1 MEECIE
7 KVLDTRGALRCV
19 RFASGNVGVVNTQGE
34 TKLVVGPFQQLNFA
48 GNGFL
53 RVYNRVSSER
63 RDPSSL
69 GLSRNIVQTRAE
81 PNLLGYAECSRY
93 STKLIE
99 NEEGKANERE
109 FFIDM
114 KNGELY
120 TRMPEFV
127 HFGDFEI
134 AVIGGYLCTRTRK
147 LYEVRAVPAEAWHGK
162 YGLYLALPYNGEPE
176 EKIKKRMIYDLSR
189 YVVCLLNG
197 DESGVYWKMQ
207 VFEDYTLLVMDDE
220 GNYYHV
226 KRSTRSKKAVK
237 EYLGVAGNEA
247 DRAMLLRD
255 VREIEG
261 QVAERLKKEAAKA
274 KREAEKER
282 ERQMATLVSAEPF
295 RIGNKWGLRSKGRI
309 VVPPIYRS
317 VKYPVGR
324 YCAMETYPHI
334 WGVIA
339 VDGKVEIEAKY
350 ENVVIHTDGTVDL
363 TVRAGKVIS
372 KKLGTGNE

>member
-48 GNGFL
+48 ENGFL
-53 RVYNRVSSER
+53 RVFNRVSSER

-120 TRMPEFV
+120 TQMPEFV

-237 EYLGVAGNEA
+237 VYLGVAGNEA

-255 VREIEG
+255 VREIEE

-350 ENVVIHTDGTVDL
+350 ENVVIHADGTVDL

-372 KKLGTGNE
+372 MKLGIRN

>member
-7 KVLDTRGALRCV
+7 KVLDTRGAWRCV

-34 TKLVVGPFQQLNFA
+34 TKLVVGPFQKLNFA
-48 GNGFL
+48 ENGFL
-53 RVYNRVSSER
+53 RVFNRVSSER
-63 RDPSSL
+63 R
-69 GLSRNIVQTRAE
+69 E

-93 STKLIE
+93 STKLTE

-120 TRMPEFV
+120 TQMPEFV

-134 AVIGGYLCTRTRK
+134 AVIGGFLCTRTRK

-189 YVVCLLNG
+189 YEVCLLNG

-226 KRSTRSKKAVK
+226 KRSTRSKKALKV
-237 EYLGVAGNEA
+237 YLGVAVNEA
-247 DRAMLLRD
+247 DMAMLLRD

-339 VDGKVEIEAKY
+339 VDGKVEVEAKY
-350 ENVVIHTDGTVDL
+350 EDVVIHTDGTVDL